1 MKKLKIGIVSLGC
14 AKNLVDSEIMLAS
27 FVNANYDITNNPKEA
42 DIILVN
48 TCAFIK
54 DSKKEAIDTILE
66 MAKYKKKLIVT
77 GCLAERYYKELKKE
91 IPEIDLIIPLSKY
104 KHFNEYVSNYLKDN
118 KTYNFEPLNRV
129 ISTSNNVA
137 YLRIAE
143 GCNNFCSFCAIP
155 YIRGRYISR
164 PLKEIVKEANILA
177 KDGIK
182 ELNIIAQ
189 DVSSYGIDL
198 HNKTTLVT
206 LLKELEKIKDIKHI
220 RLLYL
225 YPSEI
230 TNEFISFM
238 KNSKKVYPY
247 FDIPLQHVSDKLL
260 KSMHRKGNQ
269 NNTLTI
275 LNKIRKEIPNAIF
288 RTTFI
293 VGYPGE
299 TNSDFKKLLSFVKDF
314 KFDHLGVF
322 TYSKEEGTKAY
333 ALPDQVNEKTK
344 SLRKDILM
352 KEQEKISYKLNQTH
366 INKVVEG
373 LCIGFNKDNNT
384 YSFLTKFNG
393 PDDIDGRVFGYSKK
407 PLNLGKYYKLKIKD
421 AFVYDLFVEIN

>member
-1 MKKLKIGIVSLGC
+1 MKKKIGIVSLGC
-14 AKNLVDSEIMLAS
+14 AKNLVDSEIMLAA
-27 FVNANYDITNNPKEA
+27 FNNANYDITNNPKDS
-42 DIILVN
+42 DIIIVN

-54 DSKKEAIDTILE
+54 DAKKEAIDTILE

-77 GCLAERYYKELKKE
+77 GCLAERYEKEIKKE
-91 IPEIDLIIPLSKY
+91 IPEVDLVIPFSKY
-104 KHFNEYVSNYLKDN
+104 NKFNEYISNYLKDN
-118 KTYNFEPLNRV
+118 KVYNFEPLNRV
-129 ISTSNNVA
+129 ISTPSNTA

-155 YIRGRYISR
+155 YIRGRYKSR
-164 PLKEIVKEANILA
+164 PVNEIVKEAKILT
-177 KDGIK
+177 KEGIR
-182 ELNIIAQ
+182 EINIIAQ
-189 DVSSYGIDL
+189 DVSYYGTDL

-206 LLKELEKIKDIKHI
+206 LLKELEKIKEIKNI

-230 TNEFISFM
+230 TDEFISFM

-247 FDIPLQHVSDKLL
+247 FDIPLQHASDKLL

-269 NNTLTI
+269 KNTLTI
-275 LNKIRKEIPNAIF
+275 LNKIKKNIPNAVF

-299 TNSDFKKLLSFVKDF
+299 INNDFKKLLSFVKDF
-314 KFDHLGVF
+314 EFDHLGVF

-333 ALPDQVNEKTK
+333 SLPDQVNEKTK
-344 SLRKDILM
+344 SLRKDIIM
-352 KEQEKISYKLNQTH
+352 KEQEKISYRKNKSH
-366 INKVVEG
+366 IGETIEG
-373 LCIGFNKDNNT
+373 LCISYDNENKT
-384 YSFLTKFNG
+384 YSFLTKYNG
-393 PDDIDGRVFGYSKK
+393 PDDIDGKVFGYSKK
-407 PLNLGKYYKLKIKD
+407 PLKLGEYYKLKIKD